1 MELRFL
7 PFAFIHL
14 YCECLP
20 CFVYYFFTHIQIYK
34 NSFIYFN
41 KKAKEVAA
49 VRKEARKAIYVPP
62 SEKKNKDD
70 DDSYGSEEDDEV
82 EAATPKKK
90 KNAAAP
96 IKATKGSS
104 KKRDVNVMEDADS
117 MDASQKVKV
126 KKQKKQ
132 SQGGD
137 NDKTTTDAFD
147 LAKSMKTKAFS
158 ARKASKA
165 DDVSLFADVSEATTG
180 DKKKKKVRRN
190 SE

>member
-1 MELRFL
+1 
-7 PFAFIHL
+7 
-14 YCECLP
+14 
-20 CFVYYFFTHIQIYK
+20 
-34 NSFIYFN
+34 
-41 KKAKEVAA
+41 VAA

-62 SEKKNKDD
+62 SEKKNEDDED
-70 DDSYGSEEDDEV
+70 DDSYGGEEEEEEDEV
-82 EAATPKKK
+82 EASTPKKK
-90 KNAAAP
+90 KNTAAP

-117 MDASQKVKV
+117 MDASEKVKV
-126 KKQKKQ
+126 KKQKRQ
-132 SQGGD
+132 TQGGD
-137 NDKTTTDAFD
+137 NDKTTSDAFD

-165 DDVSLFADVSEATTG
+165 DDVSMFADVSETTSG